1 MKFDP
6 FPGQV
11 QREKTL
17 KIYAFVKEL
26 IAQWLRSFVASSSPI
41 MACIKRKYVCASDS
55 MIINLN
61 NFCLFFMQAILR
73 KKGIEQ

>member
-11 QREKTL
+11 HREKTL
-17 KIYAFVKEL
+17 KKYAFVKEL
-26 IAQWLRSFVASSSPI
+26 IVQWLRSFVTPSSPI

-55 MIINLN
+55 MIMNLN
-61 NFCLFFMQAILR
+61 SFCLFFMQAILG
-73 KKGIEQ
+73 KEGIKL